1 VPGVVRK
8 LTAPLEL
15 KGYRFPAGMR
25 LAPNIYLT
33 HRNPNVYP
41 EPESFRPERF
51 LEQAADT
58 YSWIPFGGGIRR
70 CLGAS
75 FALYELKIVIPT
87 IIRNVTLRAVGDRP
101 EPIRR
106 RAITFV
112 PARDAMVRV
121 ERFNEPATR
130 PPDRTPVTA

>member
-8 LTAPLEL
+8 LTAPIEL
-15 KGYRFPAGMR
+15 DGYRLPAGVR
-25 LAPNIYLT
+25 VAPNIYLT
-33 HRNPNVYP
+33 HRRPDVYP
-41 EPESFRPERF
+41 EPVRFRPERF
-51 LEQAADT
+51 LEKPADT

-87 IIRNVTLRAVGDRP
+87 ILRNVTLRAVAGDP

-112 PARDAMVRV
+112 PARDAMVVV
-121 ERFNEPATR
+121 ERFKERPSHALGQEPVA
-130 PPDRTPVTA
+130 A